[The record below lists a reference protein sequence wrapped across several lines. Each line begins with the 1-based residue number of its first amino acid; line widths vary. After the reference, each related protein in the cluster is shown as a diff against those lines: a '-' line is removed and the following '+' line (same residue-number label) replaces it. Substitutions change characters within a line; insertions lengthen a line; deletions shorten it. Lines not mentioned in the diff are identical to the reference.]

1 MRSPDPEFEVL
12 FSAEYASLVRGLSVA
27 AGSVDE
33 AADAVQDA
41 FVQLHRHWRRVR
53 RYQDPTAWVR
63 RVAVNRVANQHR
75 SRRCRDTAVADLGRR
90 LVLEQ
95 GPSPERLVL
104 HQAVAALPVGQR
116 LAIGLHYL
124 ADLPIVEVA
133 ELMGVSQGTVKSQ
146 LHDARQR
153 LATTLEVV
161 DD

>member
-1 MRSPDPEFEVL
+1 M
-12 FSAEYASLVRGLSVA
+12 
-27 AGSVDE
+27 
-33 AADAVQDA
+33 
-41 FVQLHRHWRRVR
+41 
-53 RYQDPTAWVR
+53 
-63 RVAVNRVANQHR
+63 
-75 SRRCRDTAVADLGRR
+75 ADLGRR

-116 LAIGLHYL
+116 LAIGPHYL